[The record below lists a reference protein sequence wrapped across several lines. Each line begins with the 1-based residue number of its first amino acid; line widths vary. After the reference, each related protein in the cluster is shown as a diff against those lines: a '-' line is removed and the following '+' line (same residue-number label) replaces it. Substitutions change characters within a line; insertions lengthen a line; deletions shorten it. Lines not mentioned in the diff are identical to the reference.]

1 MPCYSKIQTVLLDV
15 SSIEAAATQLG
26 MKVQKH
32 APNSLTVTRGYESV
46 TLFRTKSE
54 DRFQAQ
60 GDTSLLTDLV
70 PVYAKKQLVK
80 FAKSKGYTISQGSD
94 ATEYILTKYE

>member
-1 MPCYSKIQTVLLDV
+1 MPCYSKIQTALLDV

-26 MKVQKH
+26 MKVAKH
-32 APNSLTVTRGYESV
+32 TPNSLTVSRGYEAV

-60 GDTSLLTDLV
+60 GDTSLLTDLI

-94 ATEYILTKYE
+94 STEYILTKYE